1 MNHLFMLSW
10 ACAHAEYTLGVAVI
24 VMRCKTTPWILK
36 VGGINF
42 KAFLMWAVNTRGRRI
57 INKYSKRRVSCFIS
71 NLPVLKHIPT
81 TKTQKCARSSSLT
94 ALDTDLSA
102 FIQPW
107 RVLRACEGVRARS
120 IKYFTF
126 TPMSPQPPCYRLT
139 RHPESVSACVC
150 GGKTE
155 GEGEEEAQPKFYKV
169 GLCHSWLRIVPNRW

>member
-42 KAFLMWAVNTRGRRI
+42 KACLMRAVNTRGRRI
-57 INKYSKRRVSCFIS
+57 INKCSKRRVSYFIS
-71 NLPVLKHIPT
+71 NLPVFKHIPT
-81 TKTQKCARSSSLT
+81 TKTQKYVRSSSLT
-94 ALDTDLSA
+94 ALDTDLST

-107 RVLRACEGVRARS
+107 RVLMSEDVRARW
-120 IKYFTF
+120 IKYFSF
-126 TPMSPQPPCYRLT
+126 MSPQPPCCRLT

-150 GGKTE
+150 GEKNRGRGRGGGAT
-155 GEGEEEAQPKFYKV
+155 KV
-169 GLCHSWLRIVPNRW
+169 LQSRSVPLLIKDCSQ